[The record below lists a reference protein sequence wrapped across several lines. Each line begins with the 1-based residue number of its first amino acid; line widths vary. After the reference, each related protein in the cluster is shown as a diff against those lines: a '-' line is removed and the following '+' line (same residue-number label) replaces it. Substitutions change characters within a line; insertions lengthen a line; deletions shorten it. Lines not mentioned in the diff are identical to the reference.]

1 MYPRRSRRALPSQAS
16 AGAEPPTPAGRGPVV
31 LFGAVVLCS
40 AMLLF
45 AVEPLFTKLVLPRL
59 GSTPSVW
66 NTATVF
72 YQAVLLGGYAYAH
85 VTTQRLSRR
94 MQAGLH
100 LAVALLPFLLLPV
113 AIRIG
118 NPPGG
123 DANPIP
129 WLLAALALGVG
140 LPFFVLSTTGP
151 LLQRWF
157 AGIGHPRS
165 ADPYF
170 LYRAS
175 NIGSAVGLL
184 SYPLLAE
191 PLLTLRQQATWWTAG
206 YAAFVVILGGA
217 MVAVWRS
224 RANAGLNDR
233 HVHAPRDLVPG
244 RPGPV
249 STDDAAQLTWRRRGR
264 WVVLAA
270 VPSTWMLG
278 LTLYLTTE
286 LAPSPVLWVIPL
298 GLYLLSLNLAFG
310 RRRIL
315 TRERCALVLPF
326 LIIATVGTL
335 ELHASGPLW
344 FVGPLHVATFF
355 IGALVCHGEI
365 ARDRPPVQHLTVF
378 YLWIAVGGV
387 VGGAVSGLLAPV
399 VFPGFVE
406 YPLAIVVGA
415 ALLPRQLHDPPAWP
429 WRDAAFA
436 AAVGALVVAALVT
449 ASALRFQDVAVHA
462 IAFGPAA
469 LLCYSAV
476 RRRLRFGLA
485 LGAVLLAGV
494 LPIGLSE
501 QPLFAGRDFF
511 GISRVTSVS
520 ATGMHI
526 LYSGSIVHNEQRVG
540 GPDRDDPLTY
550 YTRQGPLGD
559 VFRSISARSA
569 GWNVGVIGLGAGAMA
584 CYATPRQHWTFYEI
598 DPLVARLA
606 EDRALFTYYTDCLK
620 GNGRVILGDGR
631 ISIAAAPD
639 HSYNVIVIDAFGSDV
654 IPIHLLTREAMELYR
669 RKLAPGGIV
678 VFNVSNQYV
687 DLSGVVATVA
697 GAEGMTC
704 LARSDASVAP
714 ADVAAGRFASQ
725 WMVVAAPRVDLSM
738 LSRTPDWAR
747 VAPTPGARPWTDD
760 FSDLISV
767 IRWQ

>member
-1 MYPRRSRRALPSQAS
+1 MAVQSRVLSEAPALTARDPRS
-16 AGAEPPTPAGRGPVV
+16 PTGRGEVV

-59 GSTPSVW
+59 GSTPAVW
-66 NTATVF
+66 NTAIVF
-72 YQAVLLGGYAYAH
+72 YQAVLLAGYAYAH
-85 VTTQRLSRR
+85 LTTHRLPRR
-94 MQAGLH
+94 LQVALH
-100 LAVALLPFLLLPV
+100 LGVALLPFLLLPI
-113 AIRIG
+113 AIRIDD
-118 NPPGG
+118 PPNG

-129 WLLAALALGVG
+129 WLIAALALGVG

-157 AGIGHPRS
+157 SSIGHPRS

-175 NIGSAVGLL
+175 NIGSAIGLL
-184 SYPLLAE
+184 CYPLLAE
-191 PLLTLRQQATWWTAG
+191 PLLTLHQQAVWWTAA
-206 YAAFVVILGGA
+206 YAVFVALLIAA
-217 MVAVWRS
+217 MLVVWRS
-224 RANAGLNDR
+224 DRRAK
-233 HVHAPRDLVPG
+233 VHTSQQPVTRAQAAP
-244 RPGPV
+244 
-249 STDDAAQLTWRRRGR
+249 LTWRRRMR

-270 VPSTWMLG
+270 IPSTWLLG
-278 LTLYLTTE
+278 ITLYLTTE

-298 GLYLLSLNLAFG
+298 GVYLVSLNLAFG
-310 RRRIL
+310 RRSIL

-344 FVGPLHVATFF
+344 FVGPLHLVTFF
-355 IGALVCHGEI
+355 VGALVCHGEI
-365 ARDRPPVQHLTVF
+365 ARDRPPVQHLTSF

-387 VGGAVSGLLAPV
+387 IGGAVSGLIAPTI
-399 VFPGFVE
+399 FPGFIE
-406 YPLAIVVGA
+406 YPLAILA
-415 ALLPRQLHDPPAWP
+415 ATALLPRHPEGAAPRLWADV
-429 WRDAAFA
+429 AFA
-436 AAVGALVVAALVT
+436 LAVGVLVVAALVT
-449 ASALRFQDVAVHA
+449 ASALSFPDVPAHT

-485 LGAVLLAGV
+485 VAAVLIGGV
-494 LPIGLSE
+494 LPIGLRE

-511 GISRVTSVS
+511 GTSRVTSVT

-526 LYSGSIVHNEQRVG
+526 LYSGSIVHNEQMVT
-540 GPDRDDPLTY
+540 GPGRDDPLTY
-550 YTRQGPLGD
+550 YTRQGPVGD
-559 VFRSISARSA
+559 IFRSIAARSA

-606 EDRALFTYYTDCLK
+606 QDPSMFTYYSDCLR

-631 ISIAAAPD
+631 ISIGAAPD

-654 IPIHLLTREAMELYR
+654 VPVHLLTTEAMDLYR
-669 RKLAPGGIV
+669 RKLAPGGVI

-697 GAEGMTC
+697 RTQGMTC
-704 LARSDASVAP
+704 LTRNDSNVLPGDA
-714 ADVAAGRFASQ
+714 AAGRFASQ
-725 WMVVAAPRVDLSM
+725 WMALAGPDADLST
-738 LSRTPDWAR
+738 LRSTAGWAPA
-747 VAPTPGARPWTDD
+747 APTPGAQPWTDD
-760 FSDLISV
+760 FSNLISV
-767 IRWQ
+767 IRWR

>member
-1 MYPRRSRRALPSQAS
+1 
-16 AGAEPPTPAGRGPVV
+16 VV

-45 AVEPLFTKLVLPRL
+45 AVEPLFAKLVLPRL
-59 GSTPSVW
+59 GSTPAVW
-66 NTATVF
+66 NTAAVF

-85 VTTQRLSRR
+85 VTTQRLSQRT
-94 MQAGLH
+94 QVGLH
-100 LAVALLPFLLLPV
+100 LAVVLLPFLLLPI

-118 NPPGG
+118 NPPSG

-157 AGIGHPRS
+157 SGIGHPRS

-184 SYPLLAE
+184 SYPLVAE
-191 PLLTLRQQATWWTAG
+191 PLLTLHQQAVWWTIG
-206 YAAFVVILGGA
+206 YGTFVAILA
-217 MVAVWRS
+217 CSIVVVWRS
-224 RANAGLNDR
+224 SRGRRDAHTPPA
-233 HVHAPRDLVPG
+233 APIVRGADL
-244 RPGPV
+244 
-249 STDDAAQLTWRRRGR
+249 TRRRRLR
-264 WVVLAA
+264 WVVLSA

-286 LAPSPVLWVIPL
+286 LAPSPILWVIPL

-310 RRRIL
+310 KRTIL
-315 TRERCALVLPF
+315 TRERCAVILPF
-326 LIIATVGTL
+326 LIIATIGTL

-344 FVGPLHVATFF
+344 FVGPLHIATFF

-365 ARDRPPVQHLTVF
+365 ARDRPPVEHLTAF

-387 VGGAVSGLLAPV
+387 LGGAVSGLLAPV
-399 VFPGFVE
+399 IFPGFAE
-406 YPLAIVVGA
+406 YPLAIA
-415 ALLPRQLHDPPAWP
+415 AAAVLLPRHPDGPTSQLWSDV
-429 WRDAAFA
+429 AFA
-436 AAVGALVVAALVT
+436 VAVGALVVGALVT
-449 ASALRFQDVAVHA
+449 ASALSLQDVVAHA

-485 LGAVLLAGV
+485 VGAVLLAGV
-494 LPIGLSE
+494 LPIGLPE

-511 GISRVTSVS
+511 GTSRVTSVS

-526 LYSGSIVHNEQRVG
+526 LYSGSIVHNQQRVSG
-540 GPDRDDPLTY
+540 GNRDDPLTY

-559 VFRSISARSA
+559 VFRSISSRSA

-584 CYATPRQHWTFYEI
+584 CYATPHQHWTFYEI

-606 EDRALFTYYTDCLK
+606 EDPAMFSYYSDCLR

-631 ISIAAAPD
+631 LSIAAAPD
-639 HSYNVIVIDAFGSDV
+639 RSYNLIVIDAFGSDV
-654 IPIHLLTREAMELYR
+654 VPIHLLTREAVDLYR
-669 RKLAPGGIV
+669 SKLAPGGLI

-687 DLSGVVATVA
+687 DLKGVVATVA
-697 GAEGMTC
+697 SAEHMTC
-704 LARSDASVAP
+704 LARADTTVSP
-714 ADVAAGRFASQ
+714 ADTAAGRFASQ
-725 WMVVAAPRVDLSM
+725 WMVVAGADADLSA
-738 LSRTPDWAR
+738 LSATLGWTR
-747 VAPTPGARPWTDD
+747 VSATPGSQPWTDD
-760 FSDLISV
+760 FSNLISV

>member
-1 MYPRRSRRALPSQAS
+1 
-16 AGAEPPTPAGRGPVV
+16 
-31 LFGAVVLCS
+31 
-40 AMLLF
+40 MLLF
-45 AVEPLFTKLVLPRL
+45 AVEPLFAKLVLPRL
-59 GSTPSVW
+59 GSTPAVW
-66 NTATVF
+66 NTAIVF

-85 VTTQRLSRR
+85 LTTHRLPRR
-94 MQAGLH
+94 MQVGLH
-100 LAVALLPFLLLPV
+100 LAIALLPFLLLPI

-129 WLLAALALGVG
+129 WLIAALVLGVG

-157 AGIGHPRS
+157 SSISHPRS

-184 SYPLLAE
+184 SYPVLAE
-191 PLLTLRQQATWWTAG
+191 PLLTLHQQAIWWTAG
-206 YAAFVVILGGA
+206 YAALVAILAGA
-217 MVAVWRS
+217 MVVVWRS
-224 RANAGLNDR
+224 RGRAGSR
-233 HVHAPRDLVPG
+233 AHPE
-244 RPGPV
+244 PV
-249 STDDAAQLTWRRRGR
+249 AAGHDVQLTRHRRLR
-264 WVVLAA
+264 WIVLAA

-286 LAPSPVLWVIPL
+286 LAPSPILWVIPL
-298 GLYLLSLNLAFG
+298 GLYLVSLNVAFG
-310 RRRIL
+310 KRTIL
-315 TRERCALVLPF
+315 TRERCAFVLPF

-344 FVGPLHVATFF
+344 FVGPLHIVTFF
-355 IGALVCHGEI
+355 VGALVCHGEI
-365 ARDRPPVQHLTVF
+365 ARDRPPVQHLTSF

-387 VGGAVSGLLAPV
+387 IGGAVSGLIAPTIS
-399 VFPGFVE
+399 PGFVE
-406 YPLAIVVGA
+406 YPLAIAAGA
-415 ALLPRQLHDPPAWP
+415 ALLPRHPNGPMPRLWA
-429 WRDAAFA
+429 DAAFA
-436 AAVGALVVAALVT
+436 VAVGALVVGALVT
-449 ASALRFQDVAVHA
+449 ATVLSFQDVVVHA

-511 GISRVTSVS
+511 GTSRVTSVN
-520 ATGMHI
+520 ATGTHI
-526 LYSGSIVHNEQRVG
+526 LYSGSIVHNEQTSS
-540 GPDRDDPLTY
+540 GPNHDDPLTY

-559 VFRSISARSA
+559 VFRSTSSLSAR
-569 GWNVGVIGLGAGAMA
+569 WNVGVIGLGAGAMA
-584 CYATPRQHWTFYEI
+584 CYATPQQHWTFYEI

-606 EDRALFTYYTDCLK
+606 KDPAMFTYYSDCLR

-631 ISIAAAPD
+631 ISMAAAPD

-654 IPIHLLTREAMELYR
+654 VPIHLLTREAMDLYR
-669 RKLAPGGIV
+669 SKLASGGIIV
-678 VFNVSNQYV
+678 LNVSNQYV
-687 DLSGVVATVA
+687 DLQGVVAAVA
-697 GAEGMTC
+697 HAEGMTC
-704 LARSDASVAP
+704 LARDDSNIPPGDA
-714 ADVAAGRFASQ
+714 AAGRFASK
-725 WMVVAAPRVDLSM
+725 WMVIAGPDADLSE
-738 LSRTPDWAR
+738 LSRTPGWAQI
-747 VAPTPGARPWTDD
+747 APTPGAQPWTDD
-760 FSDLISV
+760 FSNLMSV
-767 IRWQ
+767 IRWR